1 MSLFILLVS
10 IITSILLISKGSDW
24 LTDSLIPIA
33 KKLKTTNISIGLI
46 LISIVVSLPEIL
58 VAVYSTFSGYKDIGL
73 GVVFGSIICNIGL
86 MIGLSSFIKPL
97 KVTKNMLLR
106 DGIFSIVV
114 PILIFAMASDGEIT
128 RIDGFAVF
136 LLFIPYLINVFLQ
149 EKGIA
154 RAEFADEKRD
164 VEVELDLIGW
174 GYGKMKAGWLSFFL
188 GFILLF
194 GGTYF
199 FSFLLIQIV
208 NIFYFD
214 PLFVGITIG
223 AVVPSIPNIA
233 AAYKA
238 TKKGLTDVAVSETI
252 GSNIFTLLVTIGIM
266 SMLSPIII
274 KNHWLT
280 FDIPAIMVMS
290 FLLFFFSLTRNTI
303 SKKEGLILFGSY
315 VMILAAQ
322 VFLSPGT

>member
-1 MSLFILLVS
+1 MNEIVLIFS
-10 IITSILLISKGSDW
+10 IIISIILISKGSDW

-33 KKLKTTNISIGLI
+33 RKLKTTNISVGLI

-58 VAVYSTFSGYKDIGL
+58 VAIYSTFSGYKDIGL

-114 PILIFAMASDGEIT
+114 PILIFALSSDGEIT

-154 RAEFADEKRD
+154 RTEFVDEKRD

-174 GYGKMKAGWLSFFL
+174 GYGKMKAGWLSFIL

-208 NIFYFD
+208 NIFSFD

-274 KNHWLT
+274 KGQWLA

-290 FLLFFFSLTRNTI
+290 FLLFFFSLTKNTI
-303 SKKEGLILFGSY
+303 SRNEGVILLGSYIGILILQTAF
-315 VMILAAQ
+315 IK
-322 VFLSPGT
+322 